1 LFHRHCHNERNLWIG
16 ALGFGNQTYLTP
28 TVISILTYR
37 QSLFAHYTA
46 CKGESAMKQ
55 YVSPWA
61 FGINVSEVLALPD
74 KAIVGVAP
82 QRLKRFGRV

>member
-1 LFHRHCHNERNLWIG
+1 
-16 ALGFGNQTYLTP
+16 
-28 TVISILTYR
+28 
-37 QSLFAHYTA
+37 
-46 CKGESAMKQ
+46 MKQ

>member
-1 LFHRHCHNERNLWIG
+1 
-16 ALGFGNQTYLTP
+16 
-28 TVISILTYR
+28 
-37 QSLFAHYTA
+37 
-46 CKGESAMKQ
+46 MKQ

-74 KAIVGVAP
+74 EAIVGVAP